1 MPHRAS
7 EARTVTLDFGKP
19 EGQEL
24 LRQLASEAGVL
35 VENSRP
41 GVVEKC
47 GLGPDQLLMINP
59 RLVALRHRSAW
70 PTASPGSPGRRHA
83 ASGTDCR

>member
-1 MPHRAS
+1 MPSTGSGGALHRHGDADRVPRRARPGGNPQPIPHRAS

-24 LRQLASEAGVL
+24 LRQLAAEADVL

-41 GVVEKC
+41 GVMEK
-47 GLGPDQLLMINP
+47 
-59 RLVALRHRSAW
+59 W
-70 PTASPGSPGRRHA
+70 ASVRTSC
-83 ASGTDCR
+83 S